1 MSLNGI
7 IRRASSFLGLTASES
22 SKPTYEDGDIVFCKN
37 NVCVHPPW
45 RCRADGEREKV
56 HHPGYLVIK
65 CQEDPA
71 THATTLHLSWIPNDR
86 LRRNHELISQSAEGN
101 SRSNSPYPTS
111 DSESLSMSSLAL
123 HDSNGTVRKMSL
135 DDAAL
140 STSGI
145 STLDTASD
153 GTHSKEEVSPNSEG
167 GSGHSPHKAAQ
178 GEEASRSSVT
188 GSSGCPEEDED
199 EDEVDTAEG
208 TPDTP
213 KYTSI
218 EDSGEQNQESQPAED
233 RKEDTERNDEQE
245 EEEQEEVGKGEVTQ
259 TEDSAAENISE
270 ETSTDPKENTEMN
283 ETTATETK
291 ETNTDETEPQTTQE
305 TTEDSDKDNR
315 ETTNPASTEESETPS
330 LETTQ
335 MQTKPKASIPGGG
348 ERMKARHISS
358 SSSSTDEDKLGESL
372 TITETPENSG
382 TGGHLTSEGDES
394 LESSPEPPVCSP
406 PHYLTA
412 NNGEQY
418 WYERSAESMAYS
430 ANLAFPDT
438 ASLSSFCPTP
448 VDGGSSPIRREHKCG
463 IFSID
468 VKQSKSL
475 RLFFSDKDNTCG
487 QLVIASRESQYKIFH
502 FHHGGLDKLAAVF
515 EDWNFLVK
523 PRDEETA
530 VVDTSLKQFLVCK
543 PEVSESE
550 LHPEE
555 GQHKCLDADAWV
567 TYFNEDGQIEDDLAL
582 RQAIFFGGVEPQ
594 LRANVWPFLLHYY
607 DFRTTFLERQA
618 IMEEKHQLYHKIN
631 AMREGMYGEELDW
644 FRRNV
649 QCTVEKDVVRTDRS
663 NPCFAGNDNPN
674 LEKMKKILL
683 NFAVH
688 NPVMGYTQ
696 GMSDILAPILAEVRN
711 EADVFWCFTGLM
723 SKTIFVTSPKDEDME
738 KNLSYL
744 RELLRLMTPRFF
756 THMANQQDGMDLLF
770 CHRWILLCFK
780 REFPEDEA
788 LAMWEACWSNYQ
800 TDYFHLFLSV
810 AIVSIYGADVV
821 DQNLRPDETLLY
833 FTSLAGHMQG
843 QMVLKKARGL
853 LHQYRSMSH
862 LPCTLVGLCELCGP
876 GMWDSGHVPVVA
888 CVGHPDDQPC
898 PLTQSSTSSTQP
910 PTAS

>member
-7 IRRASSFLGLTASES
+7 IRRASSFLGLTGSEN

-45 RCRADGEREKV
+45 RCRGDGEKV

-65 CQEDPA
+65 CQADPC
-71 THATTLHLSWIPNDR
+71 HGTTLHLSWIPNER
-86 LRRNHELISQSAEGN
+86 LKRNHDLISQINGEGN

-123 HDSNGTVRKMSL
+123 HDSSGTVRKTSL
-135 DDAAL
+135 DDAAM

-145 STLDTASD
+145 STLDTSSD
-153 GTHSKEEVSPNSEG
+153 ATHSKEEVSPNSEG
-167 GSGHSPHKAAQ
+167 GSSHSPPKA
-178 GEEASRSSVT
+178 GMEASGGTTEASSEET
-188 GSSGCPEEDED
+188 GSSNGYPAEEQEVED
-199 EDEVDTAEG
+199 GTSTAKNTPAGSVSEQNSEESASSAEDSKEQSEEQSNSCESSADSVVKDMERES
-208 TPDTP
+208 PDLNPGKGST
-213 KYTSI
+213 TD
-218 EDSGEQNQESQPAED
+218 DSGEHSMEDLKDSSQESTSDSSNQNTEA
-233 RKEDTERNDEQE
+233 KESIPVVET
-245 EEEQEEVGKGEVTQ
+245 
-259 TEDSAAENISE
+259 
-270 ETSTDPKENTEMN
+270 ETSDDSTQQ
-283 ETTATETK
+283 AAS
-291 ETNTDETEPQTTQE
+291 QE
-305 TTEDSDKDNR
+305 TTSDN
-315 ETTNPASTEESETPS
+315 THSTSNPQA
-330 LETTQ
+330 
-335 MQTKPKASIPGGG
+335 
-348 ERMKARHISS
+348 ERVKKRHISS
-358 SSSSTDEDKLGESL
+358 SGSSSSDEDKLAETL
-372 TITETPENSG
+372 TITETPEISG

-394 LESSPEPPVCSP
+394 LESSPEPHVCPP
-406 PHYLTA
+406 PHYLTST
-412 NNGEQY
+412 NGEQY

-438 ASLSSFCPTP
+438 ASLNSFCPTP

-468 VKQSKSL
+468 VRQSKSL
-475 RLFFSDKDNTCG
+475 RLFFSDRDNTCG

-523 PRDEETA
+523 PRDEESPTGD
-530 VVDTSLKQFLVCK
+530 VSLKQFLVCK

-555 GQHKCLDADAWV
+555 GQHRCLDADAWV

-631 AMREGMYGEELDW
+631 ALRESMSGEELDW

-674 LEKMKKILL
+674 LEKMKRILL

-756 THMANQQDGMDLLF
+756 NHMDNQQDGMDLLF

-888 CVGHPDDQPC
+888 CVGHPDDQAC
-898 PLTQSSTSSTQP
+898 PLTQSSSTQGTTP
-910 PTAS
+910 ASSAS

>member
-1 MSLNGI
+1 MKEPEFSV
-7 IRRASSFLGLTASES
+7 RTAC
-22 SKPTYEDGDIVFCKN
+22 DVF
-37 NVCVHPPW
+37 
-45 RCRADGEREKV
+45 RE
-56 HHPGYLVIK
+56 L
-65 CQEDPA
+65 D
-71 THATTLHLSWIPNDR
+71 
-86 LRRNHELISQSAEGN
+86 LR
-101 SRSNSPYPTS
+101 
-111 DSESLSMSSLAL
+111 
-123 HDSNGTVRKMSL
+123 
-135 DDAAL
+135 
-140 STSGI
+140 
-145 STLDTASD
+145 
-153 GTHSKEEVSPNSEG
+153 
-167 GSGHSPHKAAQ
+167 
-178 GEEASRSSVT
+178 
-188 GSSGCPEEDED
+188 
-199 EDEVDTAEG
+199 
-208 TPDTP
+208 
-213 KYTSI
+213 
-218 EDSGEQNQESQPAED
+218 
-233 RKEDTERNDEQE
+233 
-245 EEEQEEVGKGEVTQ
+245 
-259 TEDSAAENISE
+259 
-270 ETSTDPKENTEMN
+270 
-283 ETTATETK
+283 
-291 ETNTDETEPQTTQE
+291 
-305 TTEDSDKDNR
+305 
-315 ETTNPASTEESETPS
+315 
-330 LETTQ
+330 
-335 MQTKPKASIPGGG
+335 
-348 ERMKARHISS
+348 
-358 SSSSTDEDKLGESL
+358 
-372 TITETPENSG
+372 
-382 TGGHLTSEGDES
+382 
-394 LESSPEPPVCSP
+394 
-406 PHYLTA
+406 
-412 NNGEQY
+412 EQY

-438 ASLSSFCPTP
+438 ASLNSFCPTP

-475 RLFFSDKDNTCG
+475 RLFFSDRDNTCG

-502 FHHGGLDKLAAVF
+502 FHHGGLDKLAAV
-515 EDWNFLVK
+515 
-523 PRDEETA
+523 
-530 VVDTSLKQFLVCK
+530 

-555 GQHKCLDADAWV
+555 GQHRCLDADAWV

-631 AMREGMYGEELDW
+631 ALRESMSGEELDW

-674 LEKMKKILL
+674 LEKMKRILL

-688 NPVMGYTQ
+688 NPVMGQRKAT
-696 GMSDILAPILAEVRN
+696 SSP
-711 EADVFWCFTGLM
+711 
-723 SKTIFVTSPKDEDME
+723 SPKKHIYVPFKDKLELIRKCEAVMAHSVVVAQISVPRSTVLTIW
-738 KNLSYL
+738 KNRHEYRKTTASVFISKNVLYSTL
-744 RELLRLMTPRFF
+744 
-756 THMANQQDGMDLLF
+756 
-770 CHRWILLCFK
+770 ICFK

-888 CVGHPDDQPC
+888 CVGHPDDQAC
-898 PLTQSSTSSTQP
+898 PLTQSSSTQGTTP
-910 PTAS
+910 ASSAS